1 MQILVIDDE
10 EGIRTGLKLALEN
23 IHEVQT
29 ASSAKEGIATIR
41 QSRPDIILLD
51 MFMEDGKGDV
61 VLDFLA
67 KEAPQ
72 IPVIVI
78 SAFST
83 EVLQKEFGKNST
95 QWIHYR
101 KPIDIAGLRELLA
114 SFEKRGV
121 SRKGRTNGSQQ

>member
-1 MQILVIDDE
+1 MQVLVIDDE

-23 IHEVQT
+23 SHEVQI
-29 ASSAKEGIATIR
+29 ASSAQEGIATIR
-41 QSRPDIILLD
+41 QNLPDIILLD
-51 MFMEDGKGDV
+51 MFMEGGKGDV

-101 KPIDIAGLRELLA
+101 KPIDIAGLRELLT
-114 SFEKRGV
+114 SFEKKGV
-121 SRKGRTNGSQQ
+121 QRKGQTNGHQH